1 MIYSSACEYAIRA
14 GTHLALRYDEEL
26 VKLREISEAEDIPA
40 PFLATVLQRL
50 VAAGLLK
57 SSRGP
62 TGGYSLTRPPS
73 QITLHDI
80 KAAVDGVSD
89 LEECAVGLGRC
100 SDDVPC
106 PLHEA
111 WMPVRKR
118 IREYLKQTSLSQ
130 VAEAMNAKR
139 AILASTE

>member
-1 MIYSSACEYAIRA
+1 MIYSAACEYAIRA
-14 GTHLALRYDEEL
+14 STHLALRDNEDL
-26 VKLREISEAEDIPA
+26 VKLREIADAEDIPA

-50 VAAGLLK
+50 VAAGILR

-73 QITLHDI
+73 KISLLDI
-80 KAAVDGVSD
+80 RAAVDGVSD
-89 LEECAVGLGRC
+89 LDECGVGLGRC

-118 IREYLKQTSLSQ
+118 LKDYLRKTTLSQ
-130 VAEAMNAKR
+130 VAEALIAKR
-139 AILASTE
+139 AILASTG

>member
-14 GTHLALRYDEEL
+14 STHLALRYDEEL
-26 VKLREISEAEDIPA
+26 VKLREICDAEDIPA

-50 VAAGLLK
+50 VAAGLLR

-80 KAAVDGVSD
+80 RAAVDGTSD
-89 LEECAVGLGRC
+89 LDECGVGLGRC

-111 WMPVRKR
+111 WTPVRKR
-118 IREYLKQTSLSQ
+118 IKEYLRQTTLSQ
-130 VAEAMNAKR
+130 VAEALNTKR
-139 AILASTE
+139 ALLASSE